1 MTLTQKQKKT
11 LRNLSHDLKPVVMI
25 GQHGLTE
32 NVVKEIDLSIEHHEL
47 IKVRVNAADR
57 EQRATFI
64 QQIADRTQSQV
75 AHTLG
80 HTAVFYRRNPKLNR
94 IQLAKK

>member
-75 AHTLG
+75 VHTLG